1 MTQGLM
7 TDVQLRLLIRHITS
21 GKHSKPLCVCCV
33 TLSCVLSNYFD
44 GNPSNMNQQ
53 FADFTEITVNSY
65 NNEMANCIGNGRR
78 RRQSSPT

>member
-1 MTQGLM
+1 
-7 TDVQLRLLIRHITS
+7 
-21 GKHSKPLCVCCV
+21 
-33 TLSCVLSNYFD
+33 LSCVLSNYFD